1 MVKKHNAYSVFV
13 DETFRSRKK
22 AGENNLDK
30 ARLFQALSSEWT
42 SLTDGQKQKYKD
54 KAKYYNENPLP
65 PPKRMSEGFRNSPKP
80 SSVGPQASSTSSER
94 KPDIDCKPVIDSK
107 QDIKPKVEPKV
118 EFEIDSQAVVCYK
131 RPHEDDDSESVVEH
145 VAKKLK
151 PGVPNYKNLKGSDK
165 IVEPWTFYKDSELLN
180 LLIKCSTIVEERY
193 DKMDTVPLYSICTN
207 ILSKE
212 RKKTKKHNVN
222 SDVQS
227 NLDEFEDFYT
237 PIEISIYAYS
247 LKGGEISE
255 PYWALINAGSPPI
268 GSQSAAMGQQAIH
281 KITFTPMTVGY
292 SSLARKDYAKIYK
305 EILKYTEDGEGVL
318 LVSDH
323 RDIPQVKGS
332 LRWLYN
338 KACENAARIPDPTNL
353 TILPIVEYVST
364 MHHLLYKKLDRQ
376 MPRFGYPYWI
386 KMKLESTN
394 LDYYSTYMC
403 KYHSIEEN
411 QCNFCA
417 QLCAIK
423 TFKNLGAALEEI
435 YKIYS
440 ALEAPAETTNNNG
453 PESLTMEDGPKS
465 ITMENGLKS
474 ITMGDE
480 SNGIT
485 TDSAPRSISLEGSG
499 LKQITL

>member
-1 MVKKHNAYSVFV
+1 MVKKHNAFSVFV
-13 DETFRSRKK
+13 DETFRRRRN

-30 ARLFQALSSEWT
+30 ARLFQTLGPEWT
-42 SLTDGQKQKYKD
+42 SFTDEQKQVYKD

-65 PPKRMSEGFRNSPKP
+65 PPKRISKEFKNSQKP
-80 SSVGPQASSTSSER
+80 GSVGPQASATNSDR
-94 KPDIDCKPVIDSK
+94 KPDSDCKPVIDSK
-107 QDIKPKVEPKV
+107 QDIKPKVELEVEPKV
-118 EFEIDSQAVVCYK
+118 EPKVDSQAVVCYK
-131 RPHEDDDSESVVEH
+131 RPHEDDDSGAVVEH
-145 VAKKLK
+145 VVKKLK

-165 IVEPWTFYKDSELLN
+165 LVQPWTFYKDSELLN
-180 LLIKCSTIVEERY
+180 LLNRCSSVVESRY
-193 DKMDTVPLYSICTN
+193 SSMDTIPLYSICTN
-207 ILSKE
+207 ILFKE
-212 RKKTKKHNVN
+212 RKKIKRHNEK

-227 NLDEFEDFYT
+227 SLDEFEDFYT

-247 LKGGEISE
+247 LKSGEIRE
-255 PYWALINAGSPPI
+255 PYWALINAGSPPL
-268 GSQSAAMGQQAIH
+268 GSQSAALDQRAIH
-281 KITFTPMTVGY
+281 KITFTPMTAGY
-292 SSLARKDYAKIYK
+292 SSLARKDYAKIYR
-305 EILKYTEDGEGVL
+305 EILKYTEDGERIM

-323 RDIPQVKGS
+323 RDIPQVEGS

-338 KACENAARIPDPTNL
+338 KACEIADRIPDPKCL

-364 MHHLLYKKLDRQ
+364 MHHLLYKKLGRQ

-403 KYHSIEEN
+403 KYHSVEEN

-440 ALEAPAETTNNNG
+440 ALEAPSETTDNG
-453 PESLTMEDGPKS
+453 LESLTMKNCPES
-465 ITMENGLKS
+465 ITTDDRQNS
-474 ITMGDE
+474 
-480 SNGIT
+480 IT
-485 TDSAPRSISLEGSG
+485 TDSASRYTTIESSA
-499 LKQITL
+499 LKQITM